1 MKAIFAIA
9 ALAVSQIA
17 TADLV
22 YREGADTVRL
32 TDKPSANSEV
42 LEKLP
47 DYIKPMML

>member
-22 YREGADTVRL
+22 YREGAIFKDE
-32 TDKPSANSEV
+32 PG
-42 LEKLP
+42 
-47 DYIKPMML
+47 I